1 MDEAW
6 LSSRLESGR
15 SIESIAR
22 EVGRDASTVSYWV
35 KKYGLTS
42 KHAERHAARGGIER
56 ETLEALVTEGLSIRA
71 IAAELGISYAT
82 VQHWLRR
89 HALKTRG
96 RRPRTAARE
105 VVRTCPRH
113 GPTTFVAYG
122 PEDHHRCERCR
133 KERVAARRRAVKTIL
148 VQEAG
153 GCCVLCGYDRH
164 PRALH
169 FHHLDPSGKAFGIA
183 AAGVARSLDR
193 CRAEAAKCVLLCSNC
208 HAEVEDGVAT
218 IPIAA
223 QDVSSGWFGRG

>member
-15 SIESIAR
+15 SIESLAR

-56 ETLEALVTEGLSIRA
+56 ETLEALVTEGL
-71 IAAELGISYAT
+71 
-82 VQHWLRR
+82 
-89 HALKTRG
+89 
-96 RRPRTAARE
+96 
-105 VVRTCPRH
+105 
-113 GPTTFVAYG
+113 
-122 PEDHHRCERCR
+122 
-133 KERVAARRRAVKTIL
+133 
-148 VQEAG
+148 
-153 GCCVLCGYDRH
+153 
-164 PRALH
+164 
-169 FHHLDPSGKAFGIA
+169 
-183 AAGVARSLDR
+183 R

-223 QDVSSGWFGRG
+223 QDVSSG